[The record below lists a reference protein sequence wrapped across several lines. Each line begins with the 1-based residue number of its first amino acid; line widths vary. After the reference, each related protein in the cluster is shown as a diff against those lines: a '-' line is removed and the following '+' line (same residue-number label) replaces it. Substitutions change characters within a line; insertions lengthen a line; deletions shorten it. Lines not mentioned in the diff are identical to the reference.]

1 MCDCIEQ
8 IDAKLAERN
17 SKLQVGFT
25 FGTPDRPGFTFP
37 ALTTDKID
45 KRNRDKMGAI
55 PTFCPFCGEGTSPC
69 RRRRSAPR
77 SIARQP
83 TELWQVPRTAR
94 PDRSSLKTQVDPAAL
109 PFEGR

>member
-17 SKLQVGFT
+17 SKLQIGFT
-25 FGTPDRPGFTFP
+25 FGTPDRPGYTFP

-55 PTFCPFCGEGTSPC
+55 PTFCPFCGERYVAIPE
-69 RRRRSAPR
+69 AP
-77 SIARQP
+77 Q
-83 TELWQVPRTAR
+83 R
-94 PDRSSLKTQVDPAAL
+94 PEADRAPAH
-109 PFEGR
+109 